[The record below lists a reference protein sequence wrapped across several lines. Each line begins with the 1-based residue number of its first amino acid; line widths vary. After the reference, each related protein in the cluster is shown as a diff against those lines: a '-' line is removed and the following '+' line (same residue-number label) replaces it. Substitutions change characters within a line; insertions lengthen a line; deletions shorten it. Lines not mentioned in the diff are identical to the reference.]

1 MDITNISSN
10 NLVDPE
16 VEAAFSGESVT
27 DEEEV
32 HSACSKSGQSLRDSF
47 QGHSFVKKNLHKPA
61 TCHHCSDLLWGILG
75 TTGMVCE
82 VCNFLVHEKCMRL
95 IISPCTC
102 IVPFLIKDPVPHCW
116 SEIGHFKRKFC
127 NVCRKRVD
135 DLLALR
141 CEICE
146 YYSHY
151 ECLDFAS
158 ADCKQ
163 CALSS
168 MTTTQKLYNFGVS
181 TSKVQN
187 TSQMNAVSPLSR
199 GFPSKSS
206 LEDYSDIVATDVIE
220 TQPLIVSVAGPTSTP
235 IPLSTPSIP
244 SPKRTPGTDNWSGST
259 GTKIASGGAVNTVVD
274 VDSRLK
280 QPSASGSSG
289 LTNATLITNTIA
301 STTANSP
308 LSIPHMHHW
317 REGNLPMYSKCMVCR
332 KTCWSAE
339 CLTGFRCE
347 WCGTTVHCSCFKNV
361 SEDCDFGVLRD
372 IMLPPGCVSL
382 PRTSLLVEQIIG
394 MTRPQPESLMGVQSL
409 TDEFSSSGD
418 SPEESGMERRSVKEK
433 VDRDFDDYVRVY
445 DGLARYRKRQCRYL
459 SLGRSVS
466 VQKVI
471 ELSLKA
477 FQLPPDEAK
486 DYCLIELNEKDGS
499 EHSLHTSASFKSQLQ
514 YETRRPQIIL
524 RFRDRPVDRDF
535 IHVYPG
541 TIGRYSDVDLQP
553 ISLPIMRETTS
564 QDVISMALKRFG
576 LEHLDPSKFQ
586 LVETVLDRGLT
597 ERVMPIG
604 ERIWSLL
611 DRVKRESVR
620 ALRLTRFYVQPVEDS
635 NGPGVAL
642 FVGNLKKGLSQRLY
656 ERILLERLGVENR
669 WDFIE
674 VIYYDFGSLV
684 IVYLNPERADEA
696 YHILKQSTFEDR
708 PILAMILPRLQ
719 PADLPNGVQP
729 LLVLVNVKSGG
740 CQGIELITSFRK
752 LLNPHQVFNL
762 DYGGPLPGLHCFR
775 HLKRFKILVCGG
787 DGTVGWALSCLDNVG
802 QDAACPTPP
811 MAILPLG
818 TGNDL
823 ARVLR
828 WGSGY
833 TGGEEPLS
841 ILRDVVEAEKIRLD
855 RWTVVIKPD
864 EAEKDAQKKQLQ
876 IQANAANT
884 NEDTSRIFVMNNYF
898 GLGIDA
904 DLNLDFHMAREENPA
919 KFNSRIHNKSVY
931 LKMGLRK
938 MVNRTK
944 CKDLHQNV
952 SIEVDGKQL
961 DLPPLEGII
970 ILNILSWG
978 AGANPWGVE
987 KDDAFSVPTHY
998 DGQLEVVGVTG
1009 VVHMGQIFS
1018 GLRTGTRLA
1027 QGGHI
1032 RITVKNDIPVQVD
1045 GEPWIQSPGQIIVLR
1060 SALKATMLKKRKRR
1074 KVNRRHTEPGLGAP
1088 SSPDGPGA
1096 DNLGNVND
1104 SLDSMEQTSSSIFGA
1119 SGPPPRQGAN
1129 EAHTSGTPLGIL
1141 RHTEI
1146 EMADLS
1152 VTRRPQLL
1160 ARPNTSSSPCF
1171 SEASLSVNRRIL
1183 KVPLIPVPS
1192 DPSSGTYPHCSH
1204 DVDGSS
1210 SRLRIGEMTFCSD
1223 PQIDRSTP
1231 PEWPMV
1237 PGRPNRDQSPGQA
1250 STLETTQHGESLS
1263 SFSDPGFKCDKHP
1276 DIT

>member
-1 MDITNISSN
+1 MDNIV
-10 NLVDPE
+10 LDTETDPPAS
-16 VEAAFSGESVT
+16 VESVND
-27 DEEEV
+27 DEDENY
-32 HSACSKSGQSLRDSF
+32 SGYSRSGPLVKDSF

-82 VCNFLVHEKCMRL
+82 VCNFLAHEKCMRL
-95 IISPCTC
+95 VVSACTC
-102 IVPFLIKDPVPHCW
+102 IVPFLIRDPVPHCW

-158 ADCKQ
+158 TDCKQ
-163 CALSS
+163 CAVST
-168 MTTTQKLYNFGVS
+168 MTTALKPKSPTQLVPVS
-181 TSKVQN
+181 
-187 TSQMNAVSPLSR
+187 SPSTQAR
-199 GFPSKSS
+199 PSKSP
-206 LEDYSDIVATDVIE
+206 TDDLLGQS
-220 TQPLIVSVAGPTSTP
+220 TDSGDNSQPASAFQ
-235 IPLSTPSIP
+235 
-244 SPKRTPGTDNWSGST
+244 SPKSAFGPLNPSLPFRGPCSS
-259 GTKIASGGAVNTVVD
+259 A
-274 VDSRLK
+274 
-280 QPSASGSSG
+280 QPSSLSASGPISNESNFLG
-289 LTNATLITNTIA
+289 TDATDRHLLALTNQLATTCLTDDGSSA
-301 STTANSP
+301 STGPEKTQQQF
-308 LSIPHMHHW
+308 HHW
-317 REGNLPMYSKCMVCR
+317 REGNLPMTSKCAACK
-332 KTCWSAE
+332 KTCWSTE
-339 CLTGFRCE
+339 CLTGVRCE
-347 WCGTTVHCSCFKNV
+347 WCGITAHFSCQKNLPI
-361 SEDCDFGVLRD
+361 ECDFGVLRE
-372 IMLPPGCVSL
+372 IMLPPACVSL

-394 MTRPQPESLMGVQSL
+394 MTRPPPETLMGVQSL

-418 SPEESGMERRSVKEK
+418 SPEESGMDRRSIKE
-433 VDRDFDDYVRVY
+433 RSDFDDYVRVY
-445 DGLARYRKRQCRYL
+445 DGMARYRKRQCRYL

-466 VQKVI
+466 VHKVI

-486 DYCLIELNEKDGS
+486 SYCLVELNERDGA
-499 EHSLHTSASFKSQLQ
+499 EHVLVNTSSFKSQLQ
-514 YETRRPQIIL
+514 FETRRPQIIL
-524 RFRDRPVDRDF
+524 RVRERSVDREY
-535 IHVYPG
+535 IQVYPG
-541 TIGRYSDVDLQP
+541 AMGEQCDTDLAP
-553 ISLPIMRETTS
+553 VSVPVTRETTS
-564 QDVISMALKRFG
+564 HDAIVLALRRFN
-576 LEHLDPSKFQ
+576 LEHLDARKFH
-586 LVETVLDRGLT
+586 LVETILDRGLT
-597 ERVMPIG
+597 ERAMPAG
-604 ERIWSLL
+604 ERIWALL
-611 DRVKRESVR
+611 ERVRRESVR
-620 ALRLTRFYVQPVEDS
+620 ACRLTRFYVQPVEDLT
-635 NGPGVAL
+635 GPGVAL

-669 WDFIE
+669 WDSIE

-684 IVYLNPERADEA
+684 LVYSNPERADEA

-708 PILAMILPRLQ
+708 PILAMILPRLI
-719 PADLPNGVQP
+719 AANLPNDVQP

-762 DYGGPLPGLHCFR
+762 DCGGPLPGLHCFR

-811 MAILPLG
+811 MAILPIG

-828 WGSGY
+828 WGPGY
-833 TGGEEPLS
+833 TGGEEPLT

-884 NEDTSRIFVMNNYF
+884 NEDSSRIFVMNNYF

-944 CKDLHQNV
+944 CRDLHQNICV
-952 SIEVDGKQL
+952 EVDGRQL

-1009 VVHMGQIFS
+1009 VVHLGQIFS

-1027 QGGHI
+1027 QGRHI
-1032 RITVKNDIPVQVD
+1032 RITIKTEIPVQVD
-1045 GEPWIQSPGQIIVLR
+1045 GEPWIQPPGQIIVLR

-1074 KVNRRHTEPGLGAP
+1074 KVNRRHTEPGLG
-1088 SSPDGPGA
+1088 GPGSP
-1096 DNLGNVND
+1096 NSEGRG
-1104 SLDSMEQTSSSIFGA
+1104 STLDDQDPMELPISSIFGA
-1119 SGPPPRQGAN
+1119 SGPPKQ
-1129 EAHTSGTPLGIL
+1129 EFSSSSGTTVGIL
-1141 RHTEI
+1141 KASSALPVFAPEAAQSM
-1146 EMADLS
+1146 E
-1152 VTRRPQLL
+1152 
-1160 ARPNTSSSPCF
+1160 SSS
-1171 SEASLSVNRRIL
+1171 AQTKRRD
-1183 KVPLIPVPS
+1183 LIPDPLVIAHPTKPPLVPMPS
-1192 DPSSGTYPHCSH
+1192 DPFAGTSNLFAESQSH
-1204 DVDGSS
+1204 LISAVTYTSEPFIDQTASRDLKLRGTRVAHSELRHDQGHIAASQADSFCSS
-1210 SRLRIGEMTFCSD
+1210 SE
-1223 PQIDRSTP
+1223 
-1231 PEWPMV
+1231 PE
-1237 PGRPNRDQSPGQA
+1237 SP
-1250 STLETTQHGESLS
+1250 L
-1263 SFSDPGFKCDKHP
+1263 DKEP
-1276 DIT
+1276 KVD

>member
-1 MDITNISSN
+1 MDNIA
-10 NLVDPE
+10 VD
-16 VEAAFSGESVT
+16 AG
-27 DEEEV
+27 EEV
-32 HSACSKSGQSLRDSF
+32 VFSVDSITEDNNAQSCIKGGYTSKDSF

-61 TCHHCSDLLWGILG
+61 ACHHCSDLIWGILG

-95 IISPCTC
+95 VVSACTC
-102 IVPFLIKDPVPHCW
+102 IVPFLIRDPVPHCW

-127 NVCRKRVD
+127 NICRKRVD

-158 ADCKQ
+158 TDCKQ
-163 CALSS
+163 CALST
-168 MTTTQKLYNFGVS
+168 MTNPLRLSSLLLLNFSRMQNVAEKVS
-181 TSKVQN
+181 NDDVGELSPDSGSG
-187 TSQMNAVSPLSR
+187 SQPASTFPNSPDSFAVSPLLH
-199 GFPSKSS
+199 SS
-206 LEDYSDIVATDVIE
+206 ARISTMTSISTNLNRSPMSTDSESQTKPGTAVC
-220 TQPLIVSVAGPTSTP
+220 TLSGSPLI
-235 IPLSTPSIP
+235 
-244 SPKRTPGTDNWSGST
+244 
-259 GTKIASGGAVNTVVD
+259 
-274 VDSRLK
+274 
-280 QPSASGSSG
+280 QPFQH
-289 LTNATLITNTIA
+289 L
-301 STTANSP
+301 
-308 LSIPHMHHW
+308 HHW
-317 REGNLPMYSKCMVCR
+317 REGNLPVNSKCASCR
-332 KTCWSAE
+332 KACGSAE
-339 CLTGFRCE
+339 CLTGVRCE
-347 WCGTTVHCSCFKNV
+347 WCGIAAHCSCKK
-361 SEDCDFGVLRD
+361 SLSTECDFGVLRD
-372 IMLPPGCVSL
+372 IILPPSCVSL

-394 MTRPQPESLMGVQSL
+394 MAKPQPETLFGVPSF

-418 SPEESGMERRSVKEK
+418 SPEESTADRRSVKDK
-433 VDRDFDDYVRVY
+433 FDRDFDDYVRIY
-445 DGLARYRKRQCRYL
+445 DGLSRYRKRHCRYL

-466 VQKVI
+466 VQQVI

-486 DYCLIELNEKDGS
+486 SYCLVELNEKDGA
-499 EHSLHTSASFKSQLQ
+499 EHVLSDISSFKSQLQ
-514 YETRRPQIIL
+514 FETRRPQIIL
-524 RFRDRPVDRDF
+524 RYRDRNSDREYIQVYAGAIGQHVDANVSPVS
-535 IHVYPG
+535 V
-541 TIGRYSDVDLQP
+541 P
-553 ISLPIMRETTS
+553 ITRSTTAH
-564 QDVISMALKRFG
+564 DAVILALRRFK
-576 LEHLDPSKFQ
+576 LEHLDANKLQ
-586 LVETVLDRGLT
+586 LVEIVLDRGLT
-597 ERVMPIG
+597 ERVMPCG
-604 ERIWSLL
+604 ERIWLL
-611 DRVKRESVR
+611 LERVKRESVR
-620 ALRLTRFYVQPVEDS
+620 AYRLTRFYVQPVEDV

-656 ERILLERLGVENR
+656 ERILLERLGPENR
-669 WDFIE
+669 WDSIE

-684 IVYLNPERADEA
+684 IVFASPERADEA

-708 PILAMILPRLQ
+708 PILAMILPRL
-719 PADLPNGVQP
+719 LPTNLPSGVQP

-740 CQGIELITSFRK
+740 CQGIELLTSFRK

-833 TGGEEPLS
+833 TGGDEPLN
-841 ILRDVVEAEKIRLD
+841 ILRDVVDAEKIRLD

-876 IQANAANT
+876 IEANAANT

-952 SIEVDGKQL
+952 VIEVDGKQL

-998 DGQLEVVGVTG
+998 DGQLEIVGVTG

-1018 GLRTGTRLA
+1018 CLRTGTRLA

-1032 RITVKNDIPVQVD
+1032 RITVKSEIPVQVD
-1045 GEPWIQSPGQIIVLR
+1045 GEPWIQSPGQIVVLR

-1074 KVNRRHTEPGLGAP
+1074 KVNRRHTEPGLGGP
-1088 SSPDGPGA
+1088 SGHTTAASDGQDSSVELSDSGE
-1096 DNLGNVND
+1096 LG
-1104 SLDSMEQTSSSIFGA
+1104 SCSIFGA
-1119 SGPPPRQGAN
+1119 SGPPRQEYRSPPGV
-1129 EAHTSGTPLGIL
+1129 TGIL
-1141 RHTEI
+1141 KQVETELAGLNVH
-1146 EMADLS
+1146 ADTLKS
-1152 VTRRPQLL
+1152 SASDSGINTEELTPAVSQSCRFQSTRFHPGQKPPLFPVT
-1160 ARPNTSSSPCF
+1160 
-1171 SEASLSVNRRIL
+1171 
-1183 KVPLIPVPS
+1183 S
-1192 DPSSGTYPHCSH
+1192 DPSKSYTRSAKA
-1204 DVDGSS
+1204 GSDNTADATLES
-1210 SRLRIGEMTFCSD
+1210 VPRCDRAEITATVSASESRLVRPHRRQPRSTVLLSQSD
-1223 PQIDRSTP
+1223 PISENACTSQQA
-1231 PEWPMV
+1231 
-1237 PGRPNRDQSPGQA
+1237 PNESP
-1250 STLETTQHGESLS
+1250 SR
-1263 SFSDPGFKCDKHP
+1263 FSEP
-1276 DIT
+1276 